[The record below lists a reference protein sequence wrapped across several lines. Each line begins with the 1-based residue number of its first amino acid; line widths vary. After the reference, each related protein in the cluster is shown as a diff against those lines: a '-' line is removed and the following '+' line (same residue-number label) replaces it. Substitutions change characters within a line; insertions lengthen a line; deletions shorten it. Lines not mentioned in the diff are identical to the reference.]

1 MISTIQHTWTDVN
14 REFSDF
20 GENLRDAARKIEFL
34 DGFDI
39 LLAQG
44 VVRNIALYI
53 ALALESMST
62 TII

>member
-20 GENLRDAARKIEFL
+20 CENLREAARKIEFL
-34 DGFDI
+34 DGSDI

-44 VVRNIALYI
+44 VVRNIVPYKAI
-53 ALALESMST
+53 RKEA
-62 TII
+62 

>member
-20 GENLRDAARKIEFL
+20 GENLREAAGKLEFL

-39 LLAQG
+39 LPVA
-44 VVRNIALYI
+44 
-53 ALALESMST
+53 
-62 TII
+62 